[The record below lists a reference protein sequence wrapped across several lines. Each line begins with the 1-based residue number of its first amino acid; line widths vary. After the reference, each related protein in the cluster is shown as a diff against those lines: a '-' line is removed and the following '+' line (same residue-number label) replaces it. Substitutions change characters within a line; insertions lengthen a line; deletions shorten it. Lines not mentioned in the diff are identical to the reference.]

1 MHRLGSASTDFRV
14 GTAGTDMRPNSNV
27 SQFRFNSSDG
37 FNNVQ
42 PRPTTTNQTNKIMQ
56 AIPEVAAEYQT
67 RVVPDGDETYEFGL
81 AADLNQL
88 KTNNK

>member
-37 FNNVQ
+37 FNNV
-42 PRPTTTNQTNKIMQ
+42 PARPITTGQTNKIMQ
-56 AIPEVAAEYQT
+56 AIPEVAGEYNT
-67 RVVPDGDETYEFGL
+67 LVP
-81 AADLNQL
+81 
-88 KTNNK
+88 